1 MSKPSVRSL
10 TSSIRL
16 YSGLIL
22 MTYVFTHLLNA
33 SLGLISIELMNAA
46 LRLVQPIWHPLGFG
60 WLVPGAAFLHLITA
74 LYEIMRMPVLRFSIG
89 YWTRLLLGLLI
100 PYVLIAHYMGSHITP
115 DALGFD
121 PEYAG
126 AIYSMFNPYI
136 FPTMVFLVIV
146 AWSHGC
152 LGLHYWLRF
161 KPWYPAAWK
170 IAIVPAIALPV
181 FAIAGFISGGKE
193 VMIQIQD
200 PERKEALLIQHGAK
214 TEQEM
219 LEESLEIGNIA
230 AIGYSGFLALAF
242 ASRYIVQL
250 IRKRRRTIRIVYSDG
265 TTVFVPP
272 GITVLNASMLAN
284 VRHPS
289 VCGGRGR
296 CSTCRIRIEDGA
308 GNLSEPTDEERKVL
322 SRINA
327 APNVRLACSASVQ
340 ANVHVHPL
348 LSVQEASSR
357 TLNRSDEFS
366 FGQDIDI
373 AILFADLRGFTELS
387 EHKLPYDIVFLLNQ
401 YFQQMGQAI
410 EKEGGH
416 VDKFIGDGIMA
427 LFGLRTGLKPGCLAA
442 IRAARSMEEELEA
455 LNHGLKQD
463 LTEPLRM
470 SIGIHCGHVIA
481 GRMGYGST
489 VGLTAVGDPVNT
501 ASRLEG
507 MTRQLNCNLVIS
519 QDVLDN
525 AGLGTNGLANHDV
538 AVRGRTGMLKVYS
551 LQSASE
557 LGIPSG
563 NENDRSASFRE
574 K

>member
-1 MSKPSVRSL
+1 MV
-10 TSSIRL
+10 
-16 YSGLIL
+16 
-22 MTYVFTHLLNA
+22 YVFTHLLNA
-33 SLGLISIELMNAA
+33 ALGLISIEVMNAA
-46 LRLVQPIWHPLGFG
+46 LKLVQPIWDPMGFG
-60 WLVPGAAFLHLITA
+60 WLVPGAAMMHMITA

-89 YWTRLLLGLLI
+89 YWTRLLLGLMI
-100 PYVLIAHYMGSHITP
+100 PYVLIAHYMGSHMTP

-146 AWSHGC
+146 AWGHGC

-161 KPWYPAAWK
+161 KSWYPVAWK
-170 IAIVPAIALPV
+170 IAIVPAIALPA

-200 PERKEALLIQHGAK
+200 PQRKEALLTQHGAK
-214 TEQEM
+214 TEQQM
-219 LEESLEIGNIA
+219 LEESLKLGNIA
-230 AIGYSGFLALAF
+230 GIGYSGFLALAF
-242 ASRYIVQL
+242 AGRYLLQIV
-250 IRKRRRTIRIVYSDG
+250 RKRRRTIRIVYSDG
-265 TTVFVPP
+265 TTVYVPP
-272 GITVLNASMLAN
+272 GITVLNASLLAN

-289 VCGGRGR
+289 VCGGRGC

-308 GNLSEPTDEERKVL
+308 AGLSEPTDEERKVL
-322 SRINA
+322 TRINA

-340 ANVHVHPL
+340 ANVRVHPL
-348 LSVQEASSR
+348 LGVHEASSR

-401 YFQQMGQAI
+401 YFQQMGHAI
-410 EKEGGH
+410 EKENGH
-416 VDKFIGDGIMA
+416 VDKVIGDGIMA
-427 LFGLRTGLKPGCLAA
+427 LFGLRTSLKEGCLSAL
-442 IRAARSMEEELEA
+442 RAAESMEHELEA
-455 LNHGLKQD
+455 LNASLQHD
-463 LTEPLRM
+463 LSEPLRM

-525 AGLGTNGLANHDV
+525 AGLERIALPGHDV
-538 AVRGRTGMLKVYS
+538 AVRGRTGMLRVFS

-557 LGIPSG
+557 LDISAMPAL
-563 NENDRSASFRE
+563 DRSLAD
-574 K
+574 

>member
-1 MSKPSVRSL
+1 MSKASVRSL

-22 MTYVFTHLLNA
+22 MVYVFTHLLNA
-33 SLGLISIELMNAA
+33 ALGLISIEVMNAA
-46 LRLVQPIWHPLGFG
+46 LKLVQPIWDPMGFG
-60 WLVPGAAFLHLITA
+60 WLVPGAAFLHMITA

-89 YWTRLLLGLLI
+89 YWTRLLLGLMI
-100 PYVLIAHYMGSHITP
+100 PYVLIAHYMGSHMTP

-126 AIYSMFNPYI
+126 AIYSMLNPYI

-146 AWSHGC
+146 AWGHGC
-152 LGLHYWLRF
+152 LGMHYWLRF

-170 IAIVPAIALPV
+170 IAIVPTIALPV
-181 FAIAGFISGGKE
+181 LAIAGFISGGKE

-200 PERKEALLIQHGAK
+200 PQRKEALLTQHGAK

-219 LEESLEIGNIA
+219 LEESLKLGNIA
-230 AIGYSGFLALAF
+230 GIGYSGFLALAF
-242 ASRYIVQL
+242 AGRYLLQIV
-250 IRKRRRTIRIVYSDG
+250 RKRRRTIRIVYSDG
-265 TTVFVPP
+265 TTVYVPP

-308 GNLSEPTDEERKVL
+308 GSLSEPTDEERKVL
-322 SRINA
+322 TRINA

-340 ANVHVHPL
+340 ANVRVHPL
-348 LSVQEASSR
+348 LGVHEASSR

-401 YFQQMGQAI
+401 YFQQMGHAI
-410 EKEGGH
+410 EKENGH

-427 LFGLRTGLKPGCLAA
+427 LFGLRSGVKQGCMAALKAA
-442 IRAARSMEEELEA
+442 LSMELELEK
-455 LNHGLKQD
+455 LNRSLEHD
-463 LTEPLRM
+463 LSEPLRM

-525 AGLGTNGLANHDV
+525 AGLERIALPGHDV
-538 AVRGRTGMLKVYS
+538 AVRGRTGMLRVFS

-557 LGIPSG
+557 LEI
-563 NENDRSASFRE
+563 SAMPALDKSWE
-574 K
+574 D